1 MIFFAWQ
8 KYVENIF
15 FFLEQKKSNENNF
28 SSSLPIIVTYANSIQ
43 NQLDSSF
50 MRIGA
55 VSK

>member
-1 MIFFAWQ
+1 MFFFAWQ
-8 KYVENIF
+8 KNVENI
-15 FFLEQKKSNENNF
+15 FFLEQKKSNENIF
-28 SSSLPIIVTYANSIQ
+28 SSSLPSIVTYANSIQ